1 MPARAGSCHGA
12 VSAAKTRAA
21 MLLQRDIYS
30 NWVGRFLGRSSRRL
44 RAVEEAGY
52 TGDKQRRAR
61 VDRCHAIE
69 TGYSTRVGRPHEEQ
83 QTAQL
88 DALGGQQRKLVH
100 LKGTQSE
107 VTRAICGARKA
118 ALHHNPR

>member
-83 QTAQL
+83 QAAQL
-88 DALGGQQRKLVH
+88 DGGN
-100 LKGTQSE
+100 TF
-107 VTRAICGARKA
+107 AIFPWPVPLPLLDLFHCLSLTPSTAF
-118 ALHHNPR
+118 L